1 MLLNAESLTSWQ
13 PVRLSPPEDLRF
25 TYEEEESP
33 EEFFVPYI
41 WSIVVSNTTIPWNLH
56 AIALF
61 QPVALLTK
69 EKSVDRQTSVPL
81 DESSPMLAP
90 VSEV

>member
-1 MLLNAESLTSWQ
+1 MFDTEHLSTWQ
-13 PVRLSPPEDLRF
+13 PVNLSPPEDLRF
-25 TYEEEESP
+25 TYEEEEFP

-61 QPVALLTK
+61 QPVTLKL
-69 EKSVDRQTSVPL
+69 EDRVASGRSFSQS
-81 DESSPMLAP
+81 DEVISQLET
-90 VSEV
+90 VNEV